1 LEVLDGSVVSEL
13 IFRRYARNPAG
24 WSFTISPSGSHGFY
38 DALVAG
44 PEESWQLKMD
54 TIFKPSPLVV
64 GSRSEVDLRSYA
76 ASAPLSFGYRELGP
90 DAVRRIES
98 QGEGATPGLAE
109 LLSRLVPVVPERGR
123 AYAHG
128 PFVLAREAVRM
139 RDRSQ
144 ALADERLTSRM
155 LSLLRERYPSYG

>member
-1 LEVLDGSVVSEL
+1 MEVLDGSAISEL
-13 IFRRYARNPAG
+13 VFKRYARNPTG
-24 WSFTISPSGSHGFY
+24 WSFTISPSRSHGFY

-44 PEESWQLKMD
+44 PEESWQLKID

-64 GSRSEVDLRSYA
+64 GSRSESDLRGYA
-76 ASAPLSFGYRELGP
+76 ASAPLSFGYREIGP
-90 DAVRRIES
+90 RTVREIES
-98 QGEGATPGLAE
+98 RGEATPGLAE
-109 LLSRLVPVVPERGR
+109 LLSRLVPVVPEQGK

-144 ALADERLTSRM
+144 VLADEKLSSRM
-155 LSLLRERYPSYG
+155 